1 MLICSV
7 LCVYVYQF
15 DVHEITGG
23 FQDEAESMDV
33 GELISRC
40 NVEEARYLIEHCLQ
54 LTIERVSVCVCV
66 CVCVVYMCMLCGV
79 CVLYTCACCVCV
91 CMCVC
96 VCVCVVLACYVCCC
110 LECVWAHVCCVCMW
124 FCCCFVPVFFV
135 LFLSLSACIVVVL
148 FLSLSACIVPVPGF
162 YFPFLDLFFVP
173 VILSTFLSIFSLFV
187 SLGQ

>member
-1 MLICSV
+1 MRLSRWMWESWSV
-7 LCVYVYQF
+7 AVMWRRLV
-15 DVHEITGG
+15 TW
-23 FQDEAESMDV
+23 
-33 GELISRC
+33 L
-40 NVEEARYLIEHCLQ
+40 N
-54 LTIERVSVCVCV
+54 TVSSWPLKGSV

-91 CMCVC
+91 CVC
-96 VCVCVVLACYVCCC
+96 VCVLACYVCCC